1 MKHMCKTGRSALH
14 RAALKGEIDE
24 VERLLEAGLDIE
36 AEDNRRQTPLHLAV
50 REGHLAVV
58 DRLVAARAAV
68 EARDDWRATPLNIAA
83 ENGHWEVVQRLI
95 EARADLEAKGDFGQT
110 PLHIAT
116 EGGHCEAAQRLIDA
130 RADLEAKDD
139 NGETPLHHAANYGH
153 WEVAQRLIEA
163 RADLEAKDN
172 YGKTPWERANMNGE
186 EKVMGVLRP
195 VQVGL
200 LSGRTVRC
208 DPNPCLTVRELR
220 EEAQSKL
227 GRGFQIQQLLTR
239 SGQVLQDPLTLEDA
253 GVTYGDFVT
262 AIAPASVAGEAA
274 REREGLSLCV
284 DARPSTDL
292 RVVELEEEE
301 KPC

>member
-1 MKHMCKTGRSALH
+1 MAIGRWRSGSSRPGPISRPRTLLVGRRSTGRP
-14 RAALKGEIDE
+14 
-24 VERLLEAGLDIE
+24 V
-36 AEDNRRQTPLHLAV
+36 
-50 REGHLAVV
+50 
-58 DRLVAARAAV
+58 
-68 EARDDWRATPLNIAA
+68 RATVRRRSGSSTPGPIS
-83 ENGHWEVVQRLI
+83 
-95 EARADLEAKGDFGQT
+95 RAKILMV
-110 PLHIAT
+110 
-116 EGGHCEAAQRLIDA
+116 
-130 RADLEAKDD
+130 RAPGKDSEHLKKRVCC
-139 NGETPLHHAANYGH
+139 GETPLHHAANYGH

-262 AIAPASVAGEAA
+262 AIAPVAGEAA